1 MLSGL
6 QMLGAQVEERL
17 QLFYRPQGVKLQLKG
32 GGSTG
37 RNLGSEKG
45 EFLIRAFTVRNGLIL
60 R

>member
-1 MLSGL
+1 
-6 QMLGAQVEERL
+6 MLGAQVEERL